1 MPKAGVKPD
10 CRYGHGP
17 LWRIEG
23 VQYPARYL
31 LTSERPL
38 VERDAEKRMVGI
50 EFNGILL
57 QAWEC
62 TTCGYTELFEADRV
76 ETEDGPGL

>member
-23 VQYPARYL
+23 PQYPRRYL
-31 LTSERPL
+31 LAGESPMLEK
-38 VERDAEKRMVGI
+38 DAERRVVDI
-50 EFNGILL
+50 EFNGILV

-62 TTCGYTELFEADRV
+62 TTCGYTELFEADMA
-76 ETEDGPGL
+76 EGD